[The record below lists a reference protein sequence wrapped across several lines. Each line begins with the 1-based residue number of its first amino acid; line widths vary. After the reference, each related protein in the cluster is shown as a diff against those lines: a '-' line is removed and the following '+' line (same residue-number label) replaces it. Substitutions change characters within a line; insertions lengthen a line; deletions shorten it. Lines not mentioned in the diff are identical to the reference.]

1 MFNYRNFSLVTLV
14 LNVTKEKQVS
24 SRDLMRSA
32 PSKKRS
38 VRDEG
43 RGVSGTGGGRS
54 TQHNSSSSAEGA
66 ADVRDPAHRPVVISR
81 SYF

>member
-1 MFNYRNFSLVTLV
+1 MFNFRNLSLITLV
-14 LNVTKEKQVS
+14 LNVTKEKQVN

-43 RGVSGTGGGRS
+43 RGFSGKGGGRS
-54 TQHNSSSSAEGA
+54 TQYYSSSSAEGA
-66 ADVRDPAHRPVVISR
+66 SDVRDQASCN
-81 SYF
+81 

>member
-1 MFNYRNFSLVTLV
+1 MFNYWNLSLVTLV
-14 LNVTKEKQVS
+14 LNVTKEKQVN
-24 SRDLMRSA
+24 SRDLMQSA
-32 PSKKRS
+32 PSKRS
-38 VRDEG
+38 VLDEG

-54 TQHNSSSSAEGA
+54 TQHNSSSKAEGA